1 MSKYNSNRYETCPTD
16 FQEARLYVT
25 IDTNG
30 FIFLGNV
37 TKLKTDVRFLT
48 YCYPAL
54 GINSCILLVLLIYSN
69 TTRSQ
74 CFLLA
79 YATL

>member
-16 FQEARLYVT
+16 FQEARLYVNV
-25 IDTNG
+25 DTNE
-30 FIFLGNV
+30 FIFLGNAI
-37 TKLKTDVRFLT
+37 KLKTDVRFLT

-54 GINSCILLVLLIYSN
+54 GINSFILLVLLIYSN

-79 YATL
+79 YTTL